1 MVCKTH
7 ADLLENLNNDN
18 DNDNR
23 YQHDREIIA
32 VIAVVYSYGTQTAAT
47 DKACHCGIA
56 EDGND
61 RNRAADLIKPGQK
74 LVIP

>member
-18 DNDNR
+18 DNDTR

-32 VIAVVYSYGTQTAAT
+32 VIA
-47 DKACHCGIA
+47 
-56 EDGND
+56 E
-61 RNRAADLIKPGQK
+61 
-74 LVIP
+74 

>member
-32 VIAVVYSYGTQTAAT
+32 VIAVVYGLSLIHIYFCLFIILYTRDRGTPQSV
-47 DKACHCGIA
+47 
-56 EDGND
+56 
-61 RNRAADLIKPGQK
+61 RAYKCCS
-74 LVIP
+74 V